1 MEEADAPKEILIM
14 AMTRMRSGICTAGL
28 VADAEAAGGM
38 AWVRPVKPYGSL
50 LLGDMT
56 DAAGRV
62 VQVGE
67 VVELALVRPRPNPV
81 HREDWVTDFI
91 RRRPRVVGRLAGA
104 RWAEFLDQH
113 IDPAPDDVLVHHRR
127 SLCLVQPIVL
137 SATFLLDLHTGKYEA
152 RVTFTLA
159 GCGESER
166 RAPLNLPVTDLAWR
180 ALGRRWL
187 AEQLVESAPAEEVLR
202 LMLEDAE
209 LRKRL
214 SATTIFLSIGLS
226 RTYEG
231 KIWPLVIGVHPLPA
245 YAVTID
251 YAQL

>member
-1 MEEADAPKEILIM
+1 MPPKEILIM

-28 VADAEAAGGM
+28 VADAHAAGGM

-67 VVELALVRPRPNPV
+67 VVELALLRPRPDRV

-91 RRRPRVVGRLAGA
+91 RHRPRVVRRVAGE

-127 SLCLVQPIVL
+127 SLCLVQPAAL
-137 SATFLLDLHTGKYEA
+137 SAHFLLDRQTGKYEA
-152 RVTFTLA
+152 RVAFTLA
-159 GCGESER
+159 GHGGSER
-166 RAPLNLPVTDLAWR
+166 GAPLNLPVTDLAWR

-187 AEQLVESAPAEEVLR
+187 AEDLGAAAPAGEVRRLLLDDAALR
-202 LMLEDAE
+202 A
-209 LRKRL
+209 RL
-214 SATTIFLSIGLS
+214 SATAIFLSIGLS
-226 RTYEG
+226 RTYTDR
-231 KIWPLVIGVHPLPA
+231 IWPLVIGVHPLPE
-245 YAVTID
+245 YTVTID